1 MPPPI
6 VAVMASGSNQVH
18 AENEGELE
26 GFSEARWM
34 DDRVSD
40 RTTIRAKSSKSERDT
55 TVYRKSEWMHAMNG
69 KAFNSS
75 PSSSKRSDKR
85 KSYMPRINFGR
96 SQKQRAVDERRV
108 GDVRAPT
115 SGAGAGGG
123 EPDAEQDG
131 AGGAAPKEK
140 VTMWARLKNQD
151 GTLRGG
157 IADKIKQQKNHWNHM
172 LEERDSFVDE
182 EHVDSAISP
191 NWKTVT
197 NHSKPA
203 PPKGW
208 LVLRVLWAIANF
220 KLLKCITYCLRV
232 FRCVP
237 VIMPTNPFVERWDIW
252 LVVLLAYVSTVSPY
266 EISFLQPKYFDWSWV
281 CNRFLDVCFLF
292 DMVLQFN
299 LSVPGNLG
307 ELIVERE
314 AIQAKYLSGWFL
326 IDFMSIVPF
335 DMIPMPAS
343 GNDGG
348 FQLRH
353 VRAIRMLRLMKMLR
367 LLRANR
373 MLARVE
379 ARSCVNYS
387 HLQLHSFMLTLFLLC
402 HWLACGWHM
411 VTTVELNKECVI
423 PIYPDGLGDE
433 CCFNWIDC
441 YKFQH
446 FDTGPTAARK
456 YFLSLH
462 WATGEVLTVG
472 SDVLPVTDAEKAYQ
486 LVARVLSGILYAYLI
501 GAVCSVF
508 NSIFR
513 EQSQFYE
520 DMDRLNRYLT
530 EKAVQTKNPEL
541 CAQLRMFYRYANTIH
556 MTNRGIGDI
565 LATISPNLRG
575 ALAAQVHSK
584 WLKNLVMFRGVK
596 LSPAFYVALAQ
607 RLETSLFAPLECII
621 EPHHKSRNLFV
632 VDRGIIMC
640 KGRVFI
646 CGDVFGADS
655 LSTWRVDTVRNYKA
669 VAFTYGKVNIVRAAD
684 LQEILNRPQFAHETL
699 PVRGRIKRT
708 QVRQIAVFFLQ
719 MLQRAIKE
727 HTFHAGCRL
736 IRTEIPWVSEKSLD
750 VIFQIFLRRY
760 KFERPRCTS
769 VQLPPEELISQVF
782 TSTPMA
788 TGSSKKK
795 DQPDITKL
803 SRKLD
808 KLVELQT
815 RQSAIFTS
823 GLGFG
828 SSRSSGLLPPTIE
841 EDELDPVV
849 ANEVDTVCILLLAVG
864 YDAPEL
870 AHRIVT
876 QEQMSVNDV
885 LDATEAQLHLM
896 GIPMKVVTRLV
907 RERSA
912 LDGEFRTES
921 CSATRLSSQG
931 TSIRERS
938 FDLQRLL
945 SPTNKHPKPWY
956 EGTSD
961 SPPRNDAFGHTPAR
975 NVDQMSKLVRPSMD
989 STWAAEMMDP
999 ESIRAAREAKRT
1011 LRASQI
1017 RMRNAQEAHESEN
1030 LESAPAVAA
1039 KSDRVTSP
1047 VSSVWVSGDEGDDDE
1062 RSGSVI
1068 MPSEWSSGRLEHA
1081 DSRVDADQP
1090 TDT

>member
-1 MPPPI
+1 M
-6 VAVMASGSNQVH
+6 
-18 AENEGELE
+18 
-26 GFSEARWM
+26 
-34 DDRVSD
+34 VS
-40 RTTIRAKSSKSERDT
+40 
-55 TVYRKSEWMHAMNG
+55 
-69 KAFNSS
+69 
-75 PSSSKRSDKR
+75 
-85 KSYMPRINFGR
+85 
-96 SQKQRAVDERRV
+96 
-108 GDVRAPT
+108 
-115 SGAGAGGG
+115 
-123 EPDAEQDG
+123 
-131 AGGAAPKEK
+131 
-140 VTMWARLKNQD
+140 
-151 GTLRGG
+151 
-157 IADKIKQQKNHWNHM
+157 
-172 LEERDSFVDE
+172 EERDEISSCDDMFV
-182 EHVDSAISP
+182 EHPVHQLRLKTAVPPLPNTGKWRPLEPILSSTPALPPPSALDINIHDNDLLAGANGGVSVHRESATSTKASAGAHADAHPQSVVDLKAAMVKRLDAHP
-191 NWKTVT
+191 MNRREWF
-197 NHSKPA
+197 P
-203 PPKGW
+203 
-208 LVLRVLWAIANF
+208 VLL
-220 KLLKCITYCLRV
+220 
-232 FRCVP
+232 
-237 VIMPTNPFVERWDIW
+237 PTNNWLGAWNLFILFGVLVITVWGPFDIAFV
-252 LVVLLAYVSTVSPY
+252 LVRLDTPA
-266 EISFLQPKYFDWSWV
+266 EIAAFAL
-281 CNRFLDVCFLF
+281 NHFLDLVFMMDIVVTFHVAYKDKHGNLVT
-292 DMVLQFN
+292 DRRLVMRRYLHSTRLWWDV
-299 LSVPGNLG
+299 LSVLPVD
-307 ELIVERE
+307 LIQLLFWRE
-314 AIQAKYLSGWFL
+314 YMGITKL
-326 IDFMSIVPF
+326 
-335 DMIPMPAS
+335 
-343 GNDGG
+343 
-348 FQLRH
+348 
-353 VRAIRMLRLMKMLR
+353 LR
-367 LLRANR
+367 LLRLLRVPRLMKFNR
-373 MLARVE
+373 VWQSVQTKYAI
-379 ARSCVNYS
+379 NYS
-387 HLQLHSFMLTLFLLC
+387 DLQLFGFCAMICIFC